1 MLSDKSLF
9 TSGKIIIRLENNF
22 LAEGVKFIAEEMM
35 RFKGREHTLVI
46 FDAAHYTDIV
56 SFVNVGDKI
65 TGIMLYEHNSYVFLP
80 SGTSIYKERSS
91 LTVCEMRECIH
102 KIACGQSMP
111 PDSSDM
117 TIVLNRKESAYIDLM
132 RMDLTPTQI
141 SHQLGV
147 NLKTVYSLRQR
158 LALKLSCSSF
168 QEFYILCK
176 SDIFS
181 QWYGPSRSSD

>member
-117 TIVLNRKESAYIDLM
+117 TIVLNRKESAYIDLIIGLSLPM
-132 RMDLTPTQI
+132 VLRQI
-141 SHQLGV
+141 HLASS
-147 NLKTVYSLRQR
+147 YSLTNIVTRMPGSIIGSSNARQR
-158 LALKLSCSSF
+158 STQRTEHPAP
-168 QEFYILCK
+168 
-176 SDIFS
+176 
-181 QWYGPSRSSD
+181 GT